1 MKNKNYILRYAKPA
15 ADYSVDTNLDF
26 YDSHSK
32 FKGIENPW
40 ENLSLPIGNGA
51 IGANIFGGTNT
62 ERIQITENS
71 FANPM
76 AGGCGLGLNN
86 LAEFYIDFLH
96 NDVSSYSRTLN
107 LNDAVAEVE
116 YNNCGTAFKREY
128 FTVHNRNLLVMKLS
142 AKGEKQSFNFR
153 IHSPFEKEYA
163 FKEGDGKGKTS
174 SLRVENN
181 TLFFES
187 RLHWYNVICELGFSV
202 ETDGE
207 YVFNEEGFNVNQA
220 ENAVIYVAVG
230 SNYKVCKEVFN
241 ESRHEHKLDGMPHP
255 HSSVVEC
262 LSKAVETGFDSLK
275 SEHLRDYGEFF
286 DRITVDFGGKD
297 DLKTTDELLS
307 DYKAGDRIIY
317 LEELLYH
324 FGRYL
329 LISSCREDTLPPNL
343 QGVWNQYMDSPWTA
357 GYWHNVNIQMNYWLA
372 FACNLNEKFIS
383 YVNFFKAFLPLARK
397 CADDYVKTYFPENY
411 SGEGKNGWNIGT
423 GCWPY
428 HIYGV
433 GISDHSGPATAAFTA
448 MLFWDYYDHT
458 RDIAI
463 LKDLVYPVVY
473 EVSLYLSKIM
483 IEVDGKWLIKYSASP
498 EQWQDGKT
506 YRTVGAAF
514 DQQLCY
520 EVFCHTV
527 MGAELLG
534 IEDEF
539 VEELK
544 EKIPLLDPYLYGE
557 SGQIKEFREEKY
569 YGEIGEKHHRHISH
583 LLGVYPG
590 IHAPFEDE
598 KFREAVK
605 TTVDL
610 RGFSEI
616 GWAEVHRM
624 CLWARMGESDKAYAE
639 FKYLLTDFIH
649 DNLWNGVV
657 APFQIDGNLGV
668 VAGVNEMLLQSH
680 NGYIE
685 LIPFMTDKLSSG
697 SFKGLIARGGFK
709 VSLDWEN
716 CRPIRAEIEACC
728 GGELKV
734 KLPSGASGS
743 IKNIKDAQYNIE
755 NECVTVNTTKG
766 ETYIFEFNYTEK
778 G

>member
-1 MKNKNYILRYAKPA
+1 MNNKKYLLRYTKPA
-15 ADYSVDTNLDF
+15 ADYSFDTNLDEF
-26 YDSHSK
+26 DSHNK
-32 FKGIENPW
+32 FKGIDNPW

-86 LAEFYIDFLH
+86 LAELYIDFSH
-96 NDVSSYSRTLN
+96 TDVTGYERTLS
-107 LNDAVAEVE
+107 LNDAIADVK
-116 YNNCGTAFKREY
+116 YISDNTAFKREY
-128 FTVHNRNLLVMKLS
+128 FAVHNRNLLVIGLS
-142 AKGEKQSFNFR
+142 SENKTLSFNFR
-153 IHSPFEKEYA
+153 IHSPFEKDYA
-163 FKEGDGKGKTS
+163 LAEGDGKGKS
-174 SLRVENN
+174 SSIRVDND

-207 YVFNEEGFNVNQA
+207 YSFTDNGFVVKSAQ
-220 ENAVIYVAVG
+220 NAVIYVAVG
-230 SNYKVCKEVFN
+230 SNYRVCEKVFT

-255 HSSVVEC
+255 HESVVEC
-262 LSKAVETGFDSLK
+262 LKKAKKEGYQQLK
-275 SEHLRDYGEFF
+275 EEHLKDYREFF
-286 DRITVDFGGKD
+286 DRISLSFGGTD
-297 DLKTTDELLS
+297 DGRATDELLWA
-307 DYKAGDRIIY
+307 YKAGEKSLY

-324 FGRYL
+324 YGRYL

-343 QGVWNQYMDSPWTA
+343 QGVWNQYSDSPWTA

-372 FACNLNEKFIS
+372 FACNLDEKFQS

-397 CADDYVKTYFPENY
+397 CADDYVKAYFPENY

-458 RDIAI
+458 RDRKL
-463 LKDLVYPVVY
+463 LKSLVYPIVY
-473 EVSLYLSKIM
+473 EVSLYLSKSM
-483 IEVDGKWLIKYSASP
+483 VEVDGKWLIKYSASP

-506 YRTVGAAF
+506 YRTTGAAF

-527 MGAELLG
+527 YGAELFGL
-534 IEDEF
+534 EDDF
-539 VEELK
+539 TQDLK
-544 EKIPLLDPYLYGE
+544 KKIPLLDPYLYGE

-569 YGEIGEKHHRHISH
+569 YGDIGEKHHRHISH

-590 IHAPFEDE
+590 IRAPFNDE
-598 KFREAVK
+598 KFKNAVK

-685 LIPFMTDKLSSG
+685 LIPNLTESFSYG
-697 SFKGLIARGGFK
+697 SFNGLIARGGFE
-709 VSLDWEN
+709 VSLCWEN
-716 CRPIRAEIEACC
+716 CKPVRAEIKSLSGE
-728 GGELKV
+728 ELKV
-734 KLPSGASGS
+734 RLPQDASGS
-743 IKNIKDAQYNIE
+743 INGTGDAQYNTQDGI
-755 NECVTVNTTKG
+755 VTVDTSIG
-766 ETYIFEFNYTEK
+766 DTYIFEFNYPAK